1 MPARRGLSS
10 SSHKATARAIVTGA
24 SGGLGLEFAKLL
36 AAGGGYDLALIAR
49 SGDKLDAIAANLRE
63 RYGVNVY
70 VLVLDLSEPR
80 AAATVCARIPE
91 CDVLINNAGFATN
104 GRFEEIPQERIRDEI
119 SLDVLTLT
127 ELTRAYVPGMRARGS
142 GRILNVASTA
152 GMLPGPF
159 MAVYYACKAYV
170 LSFSQALAEELRGT
184 GVTVT
189 CLAPG
194 AAATGFAERASARRT
209 LLFSMLPVADAR
221 SVARAGYDAMMRGQD
236 LEVPGLWSKLV
247 TLAARLTPRRLL
259 IWFSRKTIE

>member
-1 MPARRGLSS
+1 M
-10 SSHKATARAIVTGA
+10 
-24 SGGLGLEFAKLL
+24 GLEFAKLL
-36 AAGGGYDLALIAR
+36 AADRHDLVLIAR
-49 SGDKLDAIAANLRE
+49 SGDKLDAIASDLRE
-63 RYGVNVY
+63 RYGVNVDA
-70 VLVLDLSEPR
+70 LVLDLSKPG
-80 AAATVCARIPE
+80 AAATVSARIPE
-91 CDVLINNAGFATN
+91 CGVLINNAGFATN
-104 GRFEEIPQERIRDEI
+104 GRFEEIPEERIRDEI

-127 ELTRAYVPGMRARGS
+127 EFARAYVPGMRARGS

-194 AAATGFAERASARRT
+194 ATATGFAERASARRT
-209 LLFSMLPVADAR
+209 LLFSMLPVADA
-221 SVARAGYDAMMRGQD
+221 SCVARAGYDAMMRGRD
-236 LEVPGLWSKLV
+236 LVIPGFGNKLV
-247 TLAARLTPRRLL
+247 ALAARLTPRRLL